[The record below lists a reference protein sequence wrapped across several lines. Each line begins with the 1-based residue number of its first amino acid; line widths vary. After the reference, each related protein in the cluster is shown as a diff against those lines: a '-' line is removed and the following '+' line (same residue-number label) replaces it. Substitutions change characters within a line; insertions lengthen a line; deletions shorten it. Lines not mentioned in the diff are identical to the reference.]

1 MVVLAVLVVLLQQLC
16 LSFKIS
22 LLWRVYTTRTT
33 IPLRVGYDQEIAR
46 YSSRSCS

>member
-1 MVVLAVLVVLLQQLC
+1 MVVLALLVVLYKQLC

-22 LLWRVYTTRTT
+22 LLWRGCTTRTT
-33 IPLRVGYDQEIAR
+33 IPLRVGYDQEMAR